1 MPKEPAA
8 KTAAKAAAKAVKTTA
23 KAPAKSTAKP
33 ATKAAAKTAEKPTAK
48 PTPTTKATN
57 VRIGIGGWTY
67 APWRGTFYP
76 SDLTQSRELEY
87 ASRNLTSIEING
99 TFYGLQKPASYEKW
113 YQETPDDFVFSLKA
127 PRYATNRKVLADAGE
142 TIERFL
148 GSGVLLLKQKLGAI
162 NWQFAPTKQFDKD
175 DFEAFLK
182 LLPASIE
189 GQKLRHAVEVR
200 NDTFKTPEFVALA
213 RQYQVAI
220 VLAGDSEYPQIAD
233 LTAPFVYARIMGTT
247 DKQAKGYSARSL
259 DAWAER
265 VRQLAAGSTPE
276 DLETSAPAPA
286 KAGARE
292 VYLYV
297 ISGFKERNPAAAM
310 ALIQRV

>member
-8 KTAAKAAAKAVKTTA
+8 KTTKT
-23 KAPAKSTAKP
+23 S
-33 ATKAAAKTAEKPTAK
+33 KTSKTS
-48 PTPTTKATN
+48 N
-57 VRIGIGGWTY
+57 IRIGIGGWTY

-87 ASRNLTSIEING
+87 ASQNLTSIEING

-127 PRYATNRKVLADAGE
+127 PRYATNRKVLAEAGE
-142 TIERFL
+142 TIERFFD
-148 GSGVLLLKQKLGAI
+148 SDVLLLKQKLGAV
-162 NWQFAPTKQFDKD
+162 NWQFAPTKIFDKE

-189 GQKLRHAVEVR
+189 GQKLRHAIEVR
-200 NDTFKTPEFVALA
+200 NDTFKTPDFIALA
-213 RQYQVAI
+213 RKYKVAV
-220 VLAGDSEYPQIAD
+220 VLAGDSDYPQIAD

-247 DKQAKGYSARSL
+247 DKQAKGYSTKAL
-259 DAWAER
+259 DTWAER
-265 VRQLAAGSTPE
+265 ARQLAAGITPD
-276 DLETSAPAPA
+276 DLETAADAPA
-286 KAGARE
+286 KTVARD

-310 ALIQRV
+310 ALIKRL

>member
-8 KTAAKAAAKAVKTTA
+8 KTAKTSKTT
-23 KAPAKSTAKP
+23 
-33 ATKAAAKTAEKPTAK
+33 KTS
-48 PTPTTKATN
+48 N
-57 VRIGIGGWTY
+57 IRIGIGGWTY

-87 ASRNLTSIEING
+87 ASKNLTSIEING

-142 TIERFL
+142 TIERFF
-148 GSGVLLLKQKLGAI
+148 GSGVLLLKQKLGPV
-162 NWQFAPTKQFDKD
+162 NWQFAPTKKFDKE

-189 GQKLRHAVEVR
+189 GQKLRHAIEVR

-213 RQYQVAI
+213 RKYKVAV

-233 LTAPFVYARIMGTT
+233 ITAPFVYARIMGTT
-247 DKQAKGYSARSL
+247 DKQAKGYSSKAL
-259 DAWAER
+259 EAWAER
-265 VRQLAAGSTPE
+265 ARQLAAGTTPD
-276 DLETSAPAPA
+276 DLETAADAPA
-286 KAGARE
+286 KTAARD

-310 ALIQRV
+310 ELIKRL

>member
-1 MPKEPAA
+1 MAE
-8 KTAAKAAAKAVKTTA
+8 
-23 KAPAKSTAKP
+23 AKSATSAKGTKTAKP
-33 ATKAAAKTAEKPTAK
+33 AESAKSGKATKAA
-48 PTPTTKATN
+48 N
-57 VRIGIGGWTY
+57 IRVGIGGWTY

-76 SDLTQSRELEY
+76 EDLTQARELEY

-99 TFYGLQKPASYEKW
+99 TFYGSQKPSSYEKW

-127 PRYATNRKVLADAGE
+127 PRYATNRKVLAEAGE
-142 TIERFL
+142 TIERFFA
-148 GSGVLLLKQKLGAI
+148 SGVLLLKQKLGAI
-162 NWQFAPTKQFDKD
+162 NWQFAPTKKFDHE

-182 LLPASIE
+182 LLPESIE

-200 NDTFKTPEFVALA
+200 NDTFKSPEFIALA
-213 RQYQVAI
+213 RKYKVAI

-247 DKQAKGYSARSL
+247 DKQAKGYSAKAL
-259 DAWAER
+259 DTWAER
-265 VRQLAAGSTPE
+265 ARQLAAGSTPD
-276 DLETSAPAPA
+276 DLETCAEPPA
-286 KAGARE
+286 KAAAHD

-310 ALIQRV
+310 ALIGKL

>member
-8 KTAAKAAAKAVKTTA
+8 KTTKT
-23 KAPAKSTAKP
+23 S
-33 ATKAAAKTAEKPTAK
+33 KTSKTS
-48 PTPTTKATN
+48 N
-57 VRIGIGGWTY
+57 IRVGIGGWTY

-87 ASRNLTSIEING
+87 ASQNLTSIEING

-127 PRYATNRKVLADAGE
+127 PRYATNRKVLAEAGE
-142 TIERFL
+142 TIERFFD
-148 GSGVLLLKQKLGAI
+148 SGVLLLKQKLGAV
-162 NWQFAPTKQFDKD
+162 NWQFAPTRKFDKE

-189 GQKLRHAVEVR
+189 GQKLRHAIEVR
-200 NDTFKTPEFVALA
+200 NDTFKTPDFIALA
-213 RQYQVAI
+213 RKYKVAV

-247 DKQAKGYSARSL
+247 DEQAKGYSTKAL
-259 DAWAER
+259 DAWAGR
-265 VRQLAAGSTPE
+265 ARQLAAGITPD
-276 DLETSAPAPA
+276 DLETAADAPA
-286 KAGARE
+286 KTVARD

-310 ALIQRV
+310 ALIKRL

>member
-1 MPKEPAA
+1 MADLKPAKAA
-8 KTAAKAAAKAVKTTA
+8 KSSTSAKTTKAAKAG
-23 KAPAKSTAKP
+23 
-33 ATKAAAKTAEKPTAK
+33 
-48 PTPTTKATN
+48 N

-76 SDLTQSRELEY
+76 EDLTQSRELEY
-87 ASRNLTSIEING
+87 ASRHLSSIEING

-127 PRYATNRKVLADAGE
+127 PRYSTNRKVLAEAGE
-142 TIERFL
+142 TIERFFA
-148 GSGVLLLKQKLGAI
+148 SGVLLLKQKLGPI
-162 NWQFAPTKQFDKD
+162 NWQFAPTKKFDRE

-189 GQKLRHAVEVR
+189 GIKLRHAIEVR
-200 NDTFKTPEFVALA
+200 NDSFKTPEFISLA
-213 RQYQVAI
+213 RKYKVAV

-233 LTAPFVYARIMGTT
+233 ITAPFVYARIMGTT
-247 DKQAKGYSARSL
+247 DKQAKGYATKTL
-259 DAWAER
+259 DAWVER
-265 VRQLAAGSTPE
+265 ARQLAAGTTPA
-276 DLETSAPAPA
+276 DLETCAEPPA
-286 KAGARE
+286 KAVPRD

-310 ALIQRV
+310 ALIERL

>member
-1 MPKEPAA
+1 MPKESAA
-8 KTAAKAAAKAVKTTA
+8 KI
-23 KAPAKSTAKP
+23 AKP
-33 ATKAAAKTAEKPTAK
+33 AKTS
-48 PTPTTKATN
+48 N
-57 VRIGIGGWTY
+57 IRIGIGGWTY

-76 SDLTQSRELEY
+76 PDLTQRRELEY
-87 ASRNLTSIEING
+87 ASKNLTSIEING

-142 TIERFL
+142 TIERFF
-148 GSGVLLLKQKLGAI
+148 GSGVLLLKQKLGPV
-162 NWQFAPTKQFDKD
+162 NWQFAPTKKFDKE

-189 GQKLRHAVEVR
+189 GQKLRHAIEVR
-200 NDTFKTPEFVALA
+200 NDTFKTPDFIALA
-213 RQYQVAI
+213 RKYKVAV

-233 LTAPFVYARIMGTT
+233 ITAPFVYARIMGTT
-247 DKQAKGYSARSL
+247 DKQAKGYSTKAL
-259 DAWAER
+259 DTWAER
-265 VRQLAAGSTPE
+265 ARQLAAGTTPD
-276 DLETSAPAPA
+276 DLETSAEAPA
-286 KAGARE
+286 KTATRAAALD

-310 ALIQRV
+310 ALIKRL